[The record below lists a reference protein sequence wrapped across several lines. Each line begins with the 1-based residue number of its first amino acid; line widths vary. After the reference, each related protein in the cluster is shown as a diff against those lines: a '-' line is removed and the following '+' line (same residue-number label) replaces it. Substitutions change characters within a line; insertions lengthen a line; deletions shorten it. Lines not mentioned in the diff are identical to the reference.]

1 MVGKLWPQQTCQQNM
16 VLYSYFFNCSVSSKL
31 RAKLMPFS
39 SFQLVHHHQEN
50 GIDYPIDMQAIYF
63 CFNGLPKGIHV
74 PNSATVSYAELKV
87 SDLEDLTLH

>member
-1 MVGKLWPQQTCQQNM
+1 M
-16 VLYSYFFNCSVSSKL
+16 
-31 RAKLMPFS
+31 
-39 SFQLVHHHQEN
+39 HHHQEN